1 MQGFIG
7 IGIGAI
13 EGSQHLKAALILH
26 RHLFH
31 LSIFDPSILH
41 VKNYFRLLRYI
52 GPYKGK
58 AITSVSFNILTVIF
72 SLFSLTMIVPFLNV
86 LFTQDRNYHFQ
97 EWTFSVKVL
106 LNNFNFYLS
115 DFVVRHGQLEALSL
129 ISLFVVILFLLKN
142 LTRYMAMYYLVPI
155 RNGVVR
161 DIRRDVYA
169 KILSLPIGYF
179 TDERKGDIMARVTND
194 VQEVE
199 WGIMNS
205 LEAAFRE
212 PLNIIIFLIT
222 MFTMSAE
229 LTLFVLVLLPI
240 AGIIIGR
247 IGKSLKR
254 RSTLAQEK
262 VGQLLSN
269 LEESLGGLRIIHAF
283 TAEEKSKQ
291 RFGDINQQLYRLQ
304 NKIGRRR
311 DLSSPLSEFLGA
323 MVLTIVMYFGGRL
336 VLGPESNLE
345 PSEFIAFIAIFS
357 QLIPPVKSLTT
368 AWYNIQK
375 GLASSER
382 IYHILDAPVAVKD
395 AENPLA
401 ISGFKQSVEFRDVF
415 FNYRKGDEGY
425 VLNNINLNIP
435 IGKTIALVGQSGSG
449 KTTLADMLPRY
460 YDPDQGQILLD
471 GHDLRE
477 LRIFDL
483 RKLIGVVTQES
494 ILFND
499 TVFNNIA
506 FGVDNATEAA
516 VISAAKVANA
526 HDFISAMP
534 QGYHTNIGDRGGKL
548 SGGQRQRLSIARA
561 VLKNPPILIL
571 DEATSALDTESERL
585 VQEALTQLM
594 KNRTTLVIAHRL
606 STIIHADEIIVMH
619 KAEIVERGTHTELL
633 EKGGYYKKLYELQTF
648 Q

>member
-1 MQGFIG
+1 M
-7 IGIGAI
+7 
-13 EGSQHLKAALILH
+13 
-26 RHLFH
+26 
-31 LSIFDPSILH
+31 
-41 VKNYFRLLRYI
+41 KNYFRLLRYI
-52 GPYKGK
+52 GPYKSR
-58 AITSVSFNILTVIF
+58 AITSVTFNILTVVF

-86 LFTQDRNYHFQ
+86 LFSQDRNYTLQ
-97 EWTFSVKVL
+97 PWTFSVKTL
-106 LNNFNFYLS
+106 LNNFNYYLG

-129 ISLFVVILFLLKN
+129 ISLLVVILFLLKN
-142 LTRYMAMYYLVPI
+142 FTRYMAMYYLVPI

-161 DIRRDVYA
+161 DIRRDVYS

-212 PLNIIIFLIT
+212 PLNILIFLIT
-222 MFTMSAE
+222 MFTMSSE

-240 AGIIIGR
+240 AGLIIGR
-247 IGKSLKR
+247 IGKSLKKK
-254 RSTLAQEK
+254 SGLAQIK
-262 VGQLLSN
+262 VGELLSN
-269 LEESLGGLRIIHAF
+269 LDESLGGLRIIHAF
-283 TAEEKSKQ
+283 TAEEKSKK
-291 RFGDINQQLYRLQ
+291 RFGDINQQLFRLL

-311 DLSSPLSEFLGA
+311 DLASPLSEFLGA
-323 MVLTIVMYFGGRL
+323 LVLTIVMYFGGRL
-336 VLGPESNLE
+336 VLGPGSSLE

-357 QLIPPVKSLTT
+357 QLIPPAKSLTT

-395 AENPLA
+395 AEHPKDIATFTNVV
-401 ISGFKQSVEFRDVF
+401 SYRNVSFS
-415 FNYRKGDEGY
+415 YRKGEQDN
-425 VLNNINLNIP
+425 VLKNISLDIP
-435 IGKTIALVGQSGSG
+435 FGKTIALVGQSGSG

-460 YDPDQGQILLD
+460 YDPAEGQILLD

-477 LRIFDL
+477 LRIHDL

-506 FGVDNATEAA
+506 FGVDNATEEA
-516 VISAAKVANA
+516 VINAAKVANA

-534 QGYHTNIGDRGGKL
+534 DGYHSNIGDRGGKL

-585 VQEALTQLM
+585 VQDALTHLM
-594 KNRTTLVIAHRL
+594 QNRTTLVIAHRL
-606 STIIHADEIIVMH
+606 STIVHANEIIVMN
-619 KAEIVERGTHTELL
+619 KGEIVERGTHVALL
-633 EKGGYYKKLYELQTF
+633 ELGGYYKRLYELQTF

>member
-1 MQGFIG
+1 
-7 IGIGAI
+7 
-13 EGSQHLKAALILH
+13 
-26 RHLFH
+26 
-31 LSIFDPSILH
+31 

-52 GPYKGK
+52 GPYKSR
-58 AITSVSFNILTVIF
+58 AITSVTFNILTVVF

-86 LFTQDRNYHFQ
+86 LFSQDRNYTLQ
-97 EWTFSVKVL
+97 PWTFSVKTL
-106 LNNFNFYLS
+106 LNNFNYYLG

-129 ISLFVVILFLLKN
+129 ISLLVVILFLLKN
-142 LTRYMAMYYLVPI
+142 FTRYMAMYYLVPI

-161 DIRRDVYA
+161 DIRRDVYS

-212 PLNIIIFLIT
+212 PLNILIFLIT
-222 MFTMSAE
+222 MFTMSSE

-240 AGIIIGR
+240 AGLIIGR
-247 IGKSLKR
+247 IGKSLKKK
-254 RSTLAQEK
+254 SGLAQIK
-262 VGQLLSN
+262 VGELLSN
-269 LEESLGGLRIIHAF
+269 LDESLGGLRIIHAF
-283 TAEEKSKQ
+283 TAEEKSKK
-291 RFGDINQQLYRLQ
+291 RFGDINQQLFRLL

-311 DLSSPLSEFLGA
+311 DLASPLSEFLGA
-323 MVLTIVMYFGGRL
+323 LVLTIVMYFGGRL
-336 VLGPESNLE
+336 VLGPGSSLE

-357 QLIPPVKSLTT
+357 QLIPPAKSLTT

-395 AENPLA
+395 TEHPKDIATFTNVV
-401 ISGFKQSVEFRDVF
+401 SYRNVSFS
-415 FNYRKGDEGY
+415 YRKGEQDN
-425 VLNNINLNIP
+425 VLKNISLDIP
-435 IGKTIALVGQSGSG
+435 FGKTIALVGQSGSG

-460 YDPDQGQILLD
+460 YDPAEGQILLD

-477 LRIFDL
+477 LRIHDL

-506 FGVDNATEAA
+506 FGVDNATEEA
-516 VISAAKVANA
+516 VINAAKVANA

-534 QGYHTNIGDRGGKL
+534 DGYHSNIGDRGGKL

-585 VQEALTQLM
+585 VQDALTHLM
-594 KNRTTLVIAHRL
+594 QNRTTLVIAHRL
-606 STIIHADEIIVMH
+606 STIVHANEIIVMN
-619 KAEIVERGTHTELL
+619 KGEIVERGTHVALL
-633 EKGGYYKKLYELQTF
+633 ELGGYYKRLYELQTF

>member
-1 MQGFIG
+1 
-7 IGIGAI
+7 
-13 EGSQHLKAALILH
+13 
-26 RHLFH
+26 
-31 LSIFDPSILH
+31 
-41 VKNYFRLLRYI
+41 
-52 GPYKGK
+52 
-58 AITSVSFNILTVIF
+58 
-72 SLFSLTMIVPFLNV
+72 MIVPFLNV
-86 LFTQDRNYHFQ
+86 LFSQERNYSLQ
-97 EWTFSVKVL
+97 PWSFSVKIL
-106 LNNFNFYLS
+106 LNNFNYYLS
-115 DFVVRHGQLEALSL
+115 DFVIRHGQLEALSL
-129 ISLFVVILFLLKN
+129 ISMLVVILFLLKN
-142 LTRYMAMYYLVPI
+142 ATRYLAMYSLVPI

-161 DIRRDVYA
+161 DIRRDVYS
-169 KILSLPIGYF
+169 KILALPIGYF

-205 LEAAFRE
+205 LEASFRE

-222 MFTMSAE
+222 MFSMSPQ
-229 LTLFVLVLLPI
+229 LTLFVLVLLPL
-240 AGIIIGR
+240 AGLFIGR
-247 IGKSLKR
+247 IGKSLKKK
-254 RSTLAQEK
+254 SSQAQEK
-262 VGQLLSN
+262 NGQLLSN

-291 RFGDINQQLYRLQ
+291 RFGEINQQLFRLQ

-311 DLSSPLSEFLGA
+311 DMASPLSEFLGA

-336 VLGPESNLE
+336 VLGPASTLE

-357 QLIPPVKSLTT
+357 QLIPPAKSLTT

-395 AENPLA
+395 IENPVALSA
-401 ISGFKQSVEFRDVF
+401 FLHSVEFKEVSF
-415 FNYRKGDEGY
+415 AYRKGDQGY
-425 VLNNINLNIP
+425 VLKNINLKIP
-435 IGKTIALVGQSGSG
+435 YGKTIALVGQSGSG

-477 LRIFDL
+477 VRIHDL

-506 FGVDNATEAA
+506 FGMEHATEAA
-516 VISAAKVANA
+516 VINAAKVANA

-534 QGYHTNIGDRGGKL
+534 EGYQTNIGDRGGKL

-585 VQEALTQLM
+585 VQDALTKLM
-594 KNRTTLVIAHRL
+594 KDRTTLVIAHRL
-606 STIIHADEIIVMH
+606 STIAHADEIIVMH
-619 KAEIVERGTHTELL
+619 KSEIVERGTHRELL
-633 EKGGYYKKLYELQTF
+633 EQGGYYRKLYDVQTF

>member
-1 MQGFIG
+1 
-7 IGIGAI
+7 
-13 EGSQHLKAALILH
+13 
-26 RHLFH
+26 
-31 LSIFDPSILH
+31 
-41 VKNYFRLLRYI
+41 
-52 GPYKGK
+52 
-58 AITSVSFNILTVIF
+58 
-72 SLFSLTMIVPFLNV
+72 MIVPFLNV
-86 LFTQDRNYHFQ
+86 LFSQERNYQ
-97 EWTFSVKVL
+97 LMSWSMSVKTL

-115 DFVVRHGQLEALSL
+115 KFVMEHGQLEALTL
-129 ISLFVVILFLLKN
+129 ISGLVVVLFLLKN

-161 DIRRDVYA
+161 DIRRDVYR

-179 TDERKGDIMARVTND
+179 TDERKGDIMARLTND

-205 LEAAFRE
+205 LEAMFRE

-222 MFTMSAE
+222 MFTMSPE
-229 LTLFVLVLLPI
+229 LMLFVLVLLPI
-240 AGIIIGR
+240 AGLLIGR
-247 IGKSLKR
+247 IGKSLKK
-254 RSTLAQEK
+254 RSAQAQERM
-262 VGQLLSN
+262 GQLLST
-269 LEESLGGLRIIHAF
+269 LEETLGGLRIIHAF
-283 TAEEKSKQ
+283 TAEERAAN
-291 RFGDINQQLYRLQ
+291 RFGEVNQQHFRLQ

-311 DLSSPLSEFLGA
+311 DLASPLSEFLGA
-323 MVLTIVMYFGGRL
+323 VVLTIVMYFGGRL
-336 VLGPESNLE
+336 VLGPESKLE

-357 QLIPPVKSLTT
+357 QLIPPAKSLTQ

-395 AENPLA
+395 PVHPID
-401 ISGFKQSVEFRDVF
+401 ISGFHKSIRFDHISF
-415 FNYRKGDEGY
+415 AYRKGDEGY
-425 VLNNINLNIP
+425 VLKDIQLEVP
-435 IGKTIALVGQSGSG
+435 VGQTIALVGQSGSG

-460 YDPDQGQILLD
+460 YDCDKGQVLLD
-471 GHDLRE
+471 GINIRDLR
-477 LRIFDL
+477 IKDL

-506 FGVDNATEAA
+506 FGMDAVSKEA
-516 VISAAKVANA
+516 VIAAAKVANA

-534 QGYHTNIGDRGGKL
+534 DGYDTNIGDRGGKL

-585 VQEALTQLM
+585 VQDALTHLM
-594 KNRTTLVIAHRL
+594 QNRTTLVIAHRL
-606 STIIHADEIIVMH
+606 STIIHADEIIVMN
-619 KAEIVERGTHTELL
+619 KGEIVERGTHKELL
-633 EKGGYYKKLYELQTF
+633 ERGGYYKRLYELQTF

>member
-1 MQGFIG
+1 
-7 IGIGAI
+7 
-13 EGSQHLKAALILH
+13 
-26 RHLFH
+26 
-31 LSIFDPSILH
+31 
-41 VKNYFRLLRYI
+41 
-52 GPYKGK
+52 
-58 AITSVSFNILTVIF
+58 
-72 SLFSLTMIVPFLNV
+72 MIVPFLNV
-86 LFTQDRNYHFQ
+86 LFSQDRNYTLQ
-97 EWTFSVKVL
+97 PWTFSVKTL
-106 LNNFNFYLS
+106 LNNFNYYLG

-129 ISLFVVILFLLKN
+129 ISLLVVILFLLKN
-142 LTRYMAMYYLVPI
+142 FTRYMAMYYLVPI

-161 DIRRDVYA
+161 DIRRDVYS

-222 MFTMSAE
+222 MFTMSSE

-240 AGIIIGR
+240 AGLIIGR
-247 IGKSLKR
+247 IGKSLKKK
-254 RSTLAQEK
+254 SGLAQIK
-262 VGQLLSN
+262 VGELLSN
-269 LEESLGGLRIIHAF
+269 LDESLGGLRIIHAF
-283 TAEEKSKQ
+283 TAEEKSKK
-291 RFGDINQQLYRLQ
+291 RFGDINQQLFRLL

-311 DLSSPLSEFLGA
+311 DLASPLSEFLGA
-323 MVLTIVMYFGGRL
+323 LVLTIVMYFGGRL
-336 VLGPESNLE
+336 VLGPGSSLE

-357 QLIPPVKSLTT
+357 QLIPPAKSLTT

-395 AENPLA
+395 TEHPKDIATFTNVV
-401 ISGFKQSVEFRDVF
+401 SYRNVSFS
-415 FNYRKGDEGY
+415 YRKGEQDN
-425 VLNNINLNIP
+425 VLKNISLDIP
-435 IGKTIALVGQSGSG
+435 FGKTIALVGQSGSG

-460 YDPDQGQILLD
+460 YDPAEGQILLD

-477 LRIFDL
+477 LRIHDL

-506 FGVDNATEAA
+506 FGVDNATEEA
-516 VISAAKVANA
+516 VINAAKVANA

-534 QGYHTNIGDRGGKL
+534 DGYHSNIGDRGGKL

-585 VQEALTQLM
+585 VQDALTHLM
-594 KNRTTLVIAHRL
+594 QNRTTLVIAHRL
-606 STIIHADEIIVMH
+606 STIVHANEIIVMN
-619 KAEIVERGTHTELL
+619 KGEIVERGTHVALL
-633 EKGGYYKKLYELQTF
+633 ELGGYYKRLYELQTF

>member
-1 MQGFIG
+1 M
-7 IGIGAI
+7 
-13 EGSQHLKAALILH
+13 
-26 RHLFH
+26 
-31 LSIFDPSILH
+31 
-41 VKNYFRLLRYI
+41 KNYFRLIRYI
-52 GPYKGK
+52 RPYKSR
-58 AITSVSFNILTVIF
+58 AITSVVFNLLTVVF

-86 LFTQDRNYHFQ
+86 LFSQERNYVLKP
-97 EWTFSVKVL
+97 WSSSVKDL
-106 LNNFNFYLS
+106 LNNFNYYLS
-115 DFVVRHGQLEALSL
+115 DFVIQHGQLEALSF
-129 ISLFVVILFLLKN
+129 ISLLVVVLFFLKN
-142 LTRYMAMYYLVPI
+142 ITRYMAMYYLVPI

-161 DIRRDVYA
+161 DIRRDVYS
-169 KILSLPIGYF
+169 KILTLPIGYF

-222 MFTMSAE
+222 MFSMSSE

-240 AGIIIGR
+240 AGLLIGR
-247 IGKSLKR
+247 IGKSLKKK
-254 RSTLAQEK
+254 SSLAQIK
-262 VGQLLSN
+262 VGELLSN
-269 LEESLGGLRIIHAF
+269 LDESLGGLRIIHAF
-283 TAEEKSKQ
+283 TAEEKSKE
-291 RFGDINQQLYRLQ
+291 RFGKINEGLYRML

-311 DLSSPLSEFLGA
+311 DLASPLSEFLGA

-336 VLGPESNLE
+336 VLGVNANLE

-357 QLIPPVKSLTT
+357 QLIPPAKSLTT

-375 GLASSER
+375 GLASAER

-395 AENPLA
+395 IENPKEIKSFTQGVSFQNVSFA
-401 ISGFKQSVEFRDVF
+401 
-415 FNYRKGDEGY
+415 YRKGDGVN
-425 VLNNINLNIP
+425 VLKNINLDIP
-435 IGKTIALVGQSGSG
+435 HGKTIALVGQSGSG

-460 YDPDQGQILLD
+460 YDPNEGEILMD
-471 GHDLRE
+471 GINIRE

-483 RKLIGVVTQES
+483 RKLLGVVTQES

-506 FGVDNATEAA
+506 FGIDNASEAD
-516 VISAAKVANA
+516 VIHAAKVANA
-526 HDFISAMP
+526 HEFIVDMP
-534 QGYHTNIGDRGGKL
+534 EGYQTNIGDRGGKL
-548 SGGQRQRLSIARA
+548 SGGQRQRISIARA

-585 VQEALTQLM
+585 VQDALTKLM
-594 KNRTTLVIAHRL
+594 KDRTTLVIAHRL
-606 STIIHADEIIVMH
+606 STIIHADQIIVMN
-619 KAEIVERGTHTELL
+619 KAEIVERGTHQELI
-633 EKGGYYKKLYELQTF
+633 EQGGYYKKLYELQTF

>member
-1 MQGFIG
+1 M
-7 IGIGAI
+7 
-13 EGSQHLKAALILH
+13 
-26 RHLFH
+26 
-31 LSIFDPSILH
+31 
-41 VKNYFRLLRYI
+41 KNYFRLLRYI
-52 GPYKGK
+52 GPYKGR
-58 AITSVSFNILTVIF
+58 AITSVSFNILTVVF

-86 LFTQDRNYHFQ
+86 LFSQDRNYQ
-97 EWTFSVKVL
+97 LQPWSGSVKVL
-106 LNNFNFYLS
+106 LNNFNYYLS

-129 ISLFVVILFLLKN
+129 ISLLVVILFLLKN

-161 DIRRDVYA
+161 DIRRDIYA

-222 MFTMSAE
+222 MFSMSPE
-229 LTLFVLVLLPI
+229 LTLFVLFLLPV
-240 AGIIIGR
+240 AALLIGR
-247 IGKSLKR
+247 IGKSLKKK
-254 RSTLAQEK
+254 SGQAQIK

-269 LEESLGGLRIIHAF
+269 LDESLGGLRIIHAF

-291 RFGDINQQLYRLQ
+291 RFGEVNQQLYRLL

-311 DLSSPLSEFLGA
+311 DLASPLSEFLGA
-323 MVLTIVMYFGGRL
+323 LVLTIVMYFGGRL
-336 VLGPESNLE
+336 VLGPASSLE

-357 QLIPPVKSLTT
+357 QLIPPAKSLTT

-395 AENPLA
+395 AENA
-401 ISGFKQSVEFRDVF
+401 KEVKAFVKSIRFSNVSFA
-415 FNYRKGDEGY
+415 YRKGDQGY
-425 VLNNINLNIP
+425 VLKNINLEIP
-435 IGKTIALVGQSGSG
+435 YGKTIALVGQSGSG
-449 KTTLADMLPRY
+449 KTTMADMLPRY
-460 YDPDQGQILLD
+460 YDPDEGQLLLD
-471 GHDLRE
+471 DSDLRE
-477 LRIFDL
+477 LRIRDL
-483 RKLIGVVTQES
+483 RRLIGVVTQES

-506 FGVDNATEAA
+506 FGMDEAREED
-516 VISAAKVANA
+516 VVHAARVANA
-526 HDFISAMP
+526 HDFIMAMP
-534 QGYHTNIGDRGGKL
+534 EGYHTNIGDRGGKL

-561 VLKNPPILIL
+561 VLKNPPVLIL

-585 VQEALTQLM
+585 VQDALTHLM
-594 KNRTTLVIAHRL
+594 QNRTTLVIAHRL
-606 STIIHADEIIVMH
+606 STIIHADEIIVMN
-619 KAEIVERGTHTELL
+619 KGEIVERGTHKDLL
-633 EKGGYYKKLYELQTF
+633 EQGGYYKRLFELQSF

>member
-1 MQGFIG
+1 M
-7 IGIGAI
+7 
-13 EGSQHLKAALILH
+13 
-26 RHLFH
+26 
-31 LSIFDPSILH
+31 
-41 VKNYFRLLRYI
+41 KNYFRLLRYI
-52 GPYKGK
+52 GPYKSR
-58 AITSVSFNILTVIF
+58 AITSVTFNILTVVF

-86 LFTQDRNYHFQ
+86 LFSQDRNYTLQ
-97 EWTFSVKVL
+97 PWTFSVKTL
-106 LNNFNFYLS
+106 LNNFNYYLG

-129 ISLFVVILFLLKN
+129 ISLLVVILFLLKN
-142 LTRYMAMYYLVPI
+142 FTRYMAMYYLVPI

-161 DIRRDVYA
+161 DIRRDVYS

-222 MFTMSAE
+222 MFTMSSE

-240 AGIIIGR
+240 AGLIIGR
-247 IGKSLKR
+247 IGKSLKKK
-254 RSTLAQEK
+254 SGLAQIK
-262 VGQLLSN
+262 VGELLSN
-269 LEESLGGLRIIHAF
+269 LDESLGGLRIIHAF
-283 TAEEKSKQ
+283 TAEEKSKK
-291 RFGDINQQLYRLQ
+291 RFGDINQQLFRLL

-311 DLSSPLSEFLGA
+311 DLASPLSEFLGA
-323 MVLTIVMYFGGRL
+323 LVLTIVMYFGGRL
-336 VLGPESNLE
+336 VLGPGSSLE

-357 QLIPPVKSLTT
+357 QLIPPAKSLTT

-395 AENPLA
+395 AEHPKDIATFTNVV
-401 ISGFKQSVEFRDVF
+401 SYRNVSFS
-415 FNYRKGDEGY
+415 YRKGEPDN
-425 VLNNINLNIP
+425 VLKNISLDIP
-435 IGKTIALVGQSGSG
+435 FGKTIALVGQSGSG

-460 YDPDQGQILLD
+460 YDPAEGQILLD

-477 LRIFDL
+477 LRIHDL

-506 FGVDNATEAA
+506 FGVDNATEEA
-516 VISAAKVANA
+516 VINAAKVANA

-534 QGYHTNIGDRGGKL
+534 DGYHSNIGDRGGKL

-585 VQEALTQLM
+585 VQDALTHLM
-594 KNRTTLVIAHRL
+594 QNRTTLVIAHRL
-606 STIIHADEIIVMH
+606 STIVHANEIIVMN
-619 KAEIVERGTHTELL
+619 KGEIVERGTHVALL
-633 EKGGYYKKLYELQTF
+633 ELGGYYKRLYELQTF

>member
-1 MQGFIG
+1 M
-7 IGIGAI
+7 
-13 EGSQHLKAALILH
+13 
-26 RHLFH
+26 
-31 LSIFDPSILH
+31 
-41 VKNYFRLLRYI
+41 KNYFRLLRYI
-52 GPYKGK
+52 GPYKSR
-58 AITSVSFNILTVIF
+58 AITSVTFNILTVVF

-86 LFTQDRNYHFQ
+86 LFSQDRNYTLQ
-97 EWTFSVKVL
+97 PWTFSVKTL
-106 LNNFNFYLS
+106 LNNFNYYLG

-129 ISLFVVILFLLKN
+129 ISLLVVILFLLKN
-142 LTRYMAMYYLVPI
+142 FTRYMAMYYLVPI

-161 DIRRDVYA
+161 DIRRDVYS

-212 PLNIIIFLIT
+212 PLNILIFLIT
-222 MFTMSAE
+222 MFTMSSE

-240 AGIIIGR
+240 AGLIIGR
-247 IGKSLKR
+247 IGKSLKKK
-254 RSTLAQEK
+254 SGLAQIK
-262 VGQLLSN
+262 VGELLSN
-269 LEESLGGLRIIHAF
+269 LDESLGGLRIIHAF
-283 TAEEKSKQ
+283 TAEEKSKK
-291 RFGDINQQLYRLQ
+291 RFGDINQQLFRLL

-311 DLSSPLSEFLGA
+311 DLASPLSEFLGA
-323 MVLTIVMYFGGRL
+323 LVLTIVMYFGGRL
-336 VLGPESNLE
+336 VLGPGSSLE

-357 QLIPPVKSLTT
+357 QLIPPAKSLTT

-395 AENPLA
+395 TEHPKDIATFTNVV
-401 ISGFKQSVEFRDVF
+401 SYRNVSFS
-415 FNYRKGDEGY
+415 YRKGEQDN
-425 VLNNINLNIP
+425 VLKNISLDIP
-435 IGKTIALVGQSGSG
+435 FGKTIALVGQSGSG

-460 YDPDQGQILLD
+460 YDPAEGQILLD

-477 LRIFDL
+477 LRIHDL

-506 FGVDNATEAA
+506 FGVDNATEEA
-516 VISAAKVANA
+516 VINAAKVANA

-534 QGYHTNIGDRGGKL
+534 DGYHSNIGDRGGKL

-571 DEATSALDTESERL
+571 DEATSALDTESESL
-585 VQEALTQLM
+585 VQQALFNLM
-594 KNRTTLVIAHRL
+594 KGRTTLVVAHRL
-606 STIIHADEIIVMH
+606 ATVRRADRILV
-619 KAEIVERGTHTELL
+619 L
-633 EKGGYYKKLYELQTF
+633 EKGEIREEGAHDELLARNGIYARLHDLQF
-648 Q
+648 RSDPAV